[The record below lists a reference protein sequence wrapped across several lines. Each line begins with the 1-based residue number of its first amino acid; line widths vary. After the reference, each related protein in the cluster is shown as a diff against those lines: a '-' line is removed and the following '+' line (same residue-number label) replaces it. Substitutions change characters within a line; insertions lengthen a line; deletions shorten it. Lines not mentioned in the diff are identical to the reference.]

1 MLYIASDHRGYQ
13 LKKYLARYLD
23 KQLHLSVEDMGPTE
37 YVATDDL
44 QDFAIPLAKNVLK
57 NPENRGIL
65 ICGSGQGMCMT
76 ANRFNGIHAIMGYS
90 IEAAEMG
97 RRHGNGNIICLA
109 ADVLSEEHAAAIVK
123 KFLETEFDNDERLL
137 RRLHKMNSIIF

>member
-1 MLYIASDHRGYQ
+1 MLYLASDHRGYQ
-13 LKKYLARYLD
+13 LKKYLLRYLK
-23 KQLHLSVEDMGPTE
+23 KQLKTPATDLGPTE

-44 QDFAIPLAKNVLK
+44 QDYAIPLAQEVLK
-57 NPENRGIL
+57 NSEHRGIL

-76 ANRFNGIHAIMGYS
+76 ANRFKGVYAIMGYS

-109 ADVLSEEHAAAIVK
+109 ADVISEEHAAAIVK
-123 KFLETEFDNDERLL
+123 KFLETAFDNDERLL
-137 RRLHKMNSIIF
+137 RRLKKMDTIGA